1 MKLVHAY
8 LKHAENK
15 RFSKKQ
21 FPCLFPYIYIFC
33 SRFHSGLCYS
43 MIPCL
48 FLPPLCFLVWLKAP
62 VYLPQWLLCLL
73 LQPCF
78 TVTCIFTQITGSCC
92 SILLNNKCCHK
103 KQYHTFANFKQFH
116 RLPLYIC
123 MSLSFY
129 TEISFKWR
137 LKTGTI
143 EHLCFEPSFS
153 WPWHNMPGYKKNQE
167 GHDLLKHHKT
177 VVRQRTTW
185 LFFLV

>member
-137 LKTGTI
+137 LKTGTCVLNPASAGHGTTCQVTKRI
-143 EHLCFEPSFS
+143 KRDTICWSTTRLLCVKEQPDCSF
-153 WPWHNMPGYKKNQE
+153 
-167 GHDLLKHHKT
+167 
-177 VVRQRTTW
+177 
-185 LFFLV
+185 

>member
-73 LQPCF
+73 LLILNMKLVDCQF
-78 TVTCIFTQITGSCC
+78 KEDKTQVLVYAPVCTWC
-92 SILLNNKCCHK
+92 N
-103 KQYHTFANFKQFH
+103 
-116 RLPLYIC
+116 
-123 MSLSFY
+123 
-129 TEISFKWR
+129 
-137 LKTGTI
+137 
-143 EHLCFEPSFS
+143 
-153 WPWHNMPGYKKNQE
+153 E
-167 GHDLLKHHKT
+167 GHWSIFVCQEPWGNSWLCIHFGVLLQAFWAAT
-177 VVRQRTTW
+177 SFISQVVNWINFSLLAYLWENFSTDTTD
-185 LFFLV
+185 VQKQSQSIKINAGV